1 VRFESLSLS
10 LLNLNGGLD
19 RRAEKAHPE
28 KATHKGVA
36 AESTLVVASP
46 TLTATSESVTSRYTY
61 NKNRVQVDA
70 ASGTVTVTP
79 QEFKFDF
86 QTAKSVGKT
95 GVLLVGWVNCFPPL
109 IRCLY
114 TNHIRGEKKN
124 QFFSNNVFSLC
135 QRHMY
140 TNTLLIYSYLSFC
153 YFLSSTII
161 FIYYYYV
168 FLTFVFQGGNN
179 GSTMTAGIVANRLGL
194 TWHTKE
200 GVQKSNY
207 FGSLTQA
214 TTVRVGSDDAG
225 QEVHLPFSRILPMV
239 DPNELVVGGW
249 DISGL
254 NLADSMARAA
264 VLDYDLQRQ
273 LRPHLEA
280 LKPMP
285 SIYYPDFIA
294 ANQSDRADN
303 LIPKG
308 TKQQDLE
315 HLRADIRKFKAAH
328 GLDTVIVLWTANTE
342 RFVDLRADLNGS
354 ADAVLAAIARSDPE
368 ISASQV
374 FAVAAILEGCP
385 YINGSPQNTL
395 TAGVVELA
403 ARHNVFV
410 GGDDF
415 KSGQTKVKSV
425 LVDFLVSAGIKVEA
439 IVSYNHLG
447 NNDGKNLSAPKQFRS
462 KEISKS
468 NVVDDMV
475 AMNHLLYQPGES
487 PDHCVVIKYV
497 PFVGDSKRAM
507 DEYTSTIFM
516 NGRST
521 IVLHNTCEDS
531 LLAAPLM
538 IDLVV
543 LTELFTRIKY
553 RDATVPDSKFSSFHP
568 VLSVLSYL
576 LKAPLVPEGTPVVNA
591 LMKQQRCITNIL
603 CAAAGLPPDTD
614 MLLEYK
620 LQPGS
625 FSPKK

>member
-1 VRFESLSLS
+1 MTT
-10 LLNLNGGLD
+10 
-19 RRAEKAHPE
+19 
-28 KATHKGVA
+28 KATKVTKAQPEIATHHGVSRSA
-36 AESTLVVASP
+36 SLAVQSTQLRV
-46 TLTATSESVTSRYTY
+46 SESHVDATYTY
-61 NKNRVQVDA
+61 NKNRVSVSADGQRVE
-70 ASGTVTVTP
+70 VTP
-79 QEFKFDF
+79 QSFAFEFR
-86 QTAKSVGKT
+86 TERHVPRT
-95 GVLLVGWVNCFPPL
+95 GVMLVGW
-109 IRCLY
+109 
-114 TNHIRGEKKN
+114 
-124 QFFSNNVFSLC
+124 
-135 QRHMY
+135 
-140 TNTLLIYSYLSFC
+140 
-153 YFLSSTII
+153 
-161 FIYYYYV
+161 
-168 FLTFVFQGGNN
+168 GGNN
-179 GSTMTAGIVANRLGL
+179 GSTVTAGIVANRLGL

-200 GVQKSNY
+200 GVQHANY

-214 TTVRVGSDDAG
+214 TTIRVGSDDAG
-225 QEVHLPFSRILPMV
+225 REVHLPFSRILPML
-239 DPNELVVGGW
+239 DPNDLVIGGW
-249 DISGL
+249 DISAL
-254 NLADSMARAA
+254 NIADSMQRAA

-273 LRPHLEA
+273 LRPHLAA
-280 LKPMP
+280 LTPLP

-303 LIPKG
+303 LIRNAS
-308 TKQQDLE
+308 KQADLD
-315 HLRADIRKFKAAH
+315 HLRADIRKFKADNK
-328 GLDTVIVLWTANTE
+328 LDRVIILWTANTE
-342 RFVDLRADLNGS
+342 RFVDLRDDLNGS

-395 TAGVVELA
+395 TKGVVELA
-403 ARHNVFV
+403 ERHQVFV

-425 LVDFLVSAGIKVEA
+425 LVDFLVSAGIKVES

-475 AMNHLLYQPGES
+475 AMNHLLYKPGES

-516 NGRST
+516 NGRNT

-543 LTELFTRIKY
+543 LAELFTRIKY
-553 RDATVPDSKFSSFHP
+553 RDAARPDSPFQSFHA

-603 CAAAGLPPDTD
+603 CACAGLPPDTD

-620 LQPGS
+620 LQEGAFKPA
-625 FSPKK
+625 KKQ